1 MTPATTPR
9 TANSVYPIAI
19 NHVESLQIQE
29 YKMQSTTTKNN
40 NDFFSDAK
48 ATSLEDLGIGEGQS
62 SISAPSVP
70 GKGGEYGAG
79 NILQNIALM

>member
-1 MTPATTPR
+1 
-9 TANSVYPIAI
+9 
-19 NHVESLQIQE
+19 
-29 YKMQSTTTKNN
+29 MQNTTTKNI
-40 NDFFSDAK
+40 NDFLHLFLDAK

-79 NILQNIALM
+79 NILQNLAVM